1 VQKTTWGLVPIQ
13 PYLHHVVR
21 AREQLIEQHHIRKED
36 LEDNH
41 NRLFQL
47 NALRTSQS
55 GLRQSDTKEQLVA
68 RQGPTAK

>member
-1 VQKTTWGLVPIQ
+1 VQKTTSGLVPIQ

-21 AREQLIEQHHIRKED
+21 AREQLIEQHHTRRED

-55 GLRQSDTKEQLVA
+55 GLRQSDTKEQPVE
-68 RQGPTAK
+68 RQEPTTK